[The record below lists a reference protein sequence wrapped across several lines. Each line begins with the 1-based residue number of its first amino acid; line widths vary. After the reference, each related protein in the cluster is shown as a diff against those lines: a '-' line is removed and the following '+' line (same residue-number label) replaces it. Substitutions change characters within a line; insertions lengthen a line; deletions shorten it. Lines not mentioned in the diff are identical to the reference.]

1 MPSPSPVKPTPAPA
15 RLAAG
20 LAVLALLA
28 PAAAGRGGGGG
39 GGQDTAKKKTGTTA
53 RKPGPKAPR
62 GGALSSFSAKVID
75 ADRAQLTV
83 TLKSPQPLVLRVN
96 KLEAPKAGKPPNTT
110 KVGKLKLGRKP
121 AGRSVIPWD
130 LKVSGHKLDPGRY
143 SLVMRAGKAG
153 RSRPV
158 SVTVPG

>member
-1 MPSPSPVKPTPAPA
+1 M
-15 RLAAG
+15 
-20 LAVLALLA
+20 AVLALLA
-28 PAAAGRGGGGG
+28 PAAAGCGGG
-39 GGQDTAKKKTGTTA
+39 GGQQGNTSTSKKKAGTTA

-62 GGALSSFSAKVID
+62 GGAVSSFSAKVIN

-96 KLEAPKAGKPPNTT
+96 KVAGTNTT
-110 KVGKLKLGRKP
+110 KVGKLKLGSKP

-153 RSRPV
+153 RSKPV
-158 SVTVPG
+158 PITVPG

>member
-1 MPSPSPVKPTPAPA
+1 
-15 RLAAG
+15 LAA
-20 LAVLALLA
+20 LALLV
-28 PAAAGRGGGGG
+28 PAAAGCGGGA
-39 GGQDTAKKKTGTTA
+39 GQQGETSTAKKEKTGTTA

-62 GGALSSFSAKVID
+62 GGAVKSFSAKVLS

-96 KLEAPKAGKPPNTT
+96 KTAGANTT
-110 KVGKLKLGRKP
+110 KVGKVKLGRKP

-130 LKVSGHKLDPGRY
+130 LKVAGHKLNPGRY

-153 RSRPV
+153 RSSPV
-158 SVTVPG
+158 TVTVPG

>member
-1 MPSPSPVKPTPAPA
+1 MRPRSTTHSRPVHAPR

-20 LAVLALLA
+20 LAVLALLI
-28 PAAAGRGGGGG
+28 PAAAGCGGGG
-39 GGQDTAKKKTGTTA
+39 GGQQSNTSTSKNKTGTTA

-62 GGALSSFSAKVID
+62 GGAVESFSVKVVNG
-75 ADRAQLTV
+75 DRADLTV
-83 TLKSPQPLVLRVN
+83 MLKTSQPLVMRVN
-96 KLEAPKAGKPPNTT
+96 KTAGDNTT
-110 KVGKLKLGRKP
+110 KVGKVKLGKKP

-153 RSRPV
+153 RSKPV
-158 SVTVPG
+158 PVTIPR